1 MSKFWYVAL
10 YEYKRHVL
18 RKRFIWALLSVPL
31 VLLIGGGTGA
41 LVERMEDNRDPVG
54 YVDLGG
60 ALAEPLPVPE
70 GAGSSDPVEIIA
82 FSDETAARQALD
94 AGDIQGY
101 YLLSPEYPQSR
112 QADLVYY
119 QPPGDNAK
127 VHFRAFLRV
136 NLVTDLSPES
146 AQLLLEDVDVVIQT
160 PDGGREFSARNAINL
175 ILPAL
180 SGFVFMYL
188 LTTTGGYL
196 SGAVVEEKENRTME
210 ILATSMSTNQFILG
224 KIVGI
229 IGIAF
234 TQLIF
239 WLAFFAAAILAGANA
254 LELDWLQIS
263 EIDVPALLPLLLVL
277 VPAYFLY
284 AALYL
289 TVSSTVT
296 ESTESQQM
304 SGIFAMPLAFS
315 YWFGVVIVSNPNGPL
330 SVLLSLFPLTAPTL
344 MSLRM
349 AFTVVPMEQVLAS
362 AGILTASAALA
373 IWLAARAFDLG
384 MLRYGQRLRFK
395 EILRPN
401 RGPR

>member
-1 MSKFWYVAL
+1 MKKFWYVAL

-31 VLLIGGGTGA
+31 VLVVGGGAGA
-41 LVERMEDNRDPVG
+41 LVERMEDNNAPVG
-54 YVDLGG
+54 YVDPGG
-60 ALAEPLPVPE
+60 ALANPLPVPE
-70 GAGSSDPVEIIA
+70 GAGSSNPVDIIA
-82 FSDETAARQALD
+82 FADEPAALKALD
-94 AGDIQGY
+94 EDQIQGY
-101 YLLSPEYPQSR
+101 YLLSPDYPNTR

-136 NLVTDLSPES
+136 NLVTDLGPAT
-146 AQLLLEDVDVVIQT
+146 AQVLLEKVNVVIRT

-180 SGFVFMYL
+180 SGFIFMYL
-188 LTTTGGYL
+188 LMTASGYL

-229 IGIAF
+229 IGIAL

-239 WLAFFAAAILAGANA
+239 WFVFFSGVILIGENV
-254 LELDWLQIS
+254 LELDWLQIR
-263 EIDVPALLPLLLVL
+263 EIDAMALLPLLLVL
-277 VPAYFLY
+277 VPGFFMY

-296 ESTESQQM
+296 ESSESQQM

-330 SVLLSLFPLTAPTL
+330 SVLLSLFPFTAPTL

-349 AFTVVPMEQVLAS
+349 AFTVVPMEQILAS
-362 AGILTASAALA
+362 AGILTLSAAFA

-384 MLRYGQRLRFK
+384 MIRYGQRLRFK
-395 EILRPN
+395 EIIRPN
-401 RGPR
+401 RGLR